1 MEAVM
6 AVRHL
11 VLAKGESQRAVAERL
26 GISRNTVKRYVK
38 GAPVGARLKTPR
50 RRPKLEGVQ
59 ARLEAILADSPR
71 WTAGKQRLTATQL
84 WRMVRAEGHD
94 VGASLVK
101 SFMHGALLRNIEADG
116 ASPQFDVKA
125 LRRLPQRAAPRFL
138 AAPR

>member
-50 RRPKLEGVQ
+50 RRPKLEGSNRFRHVEL
-59 ARLEAILADSPR
+59 RPR
-71 WTAGKQRLTATQL
+71 G
-84 WRMVRAEGHD
+84 GHFWCRKG
-94 VGASLVK
+94 VETS
-101 SFMHGALLRNIEADG
+101 S
-116 ASPQFDVKA
+116 S
-125 LRRLPQRAAPRFL
+125 
-138 AAPR
+138 